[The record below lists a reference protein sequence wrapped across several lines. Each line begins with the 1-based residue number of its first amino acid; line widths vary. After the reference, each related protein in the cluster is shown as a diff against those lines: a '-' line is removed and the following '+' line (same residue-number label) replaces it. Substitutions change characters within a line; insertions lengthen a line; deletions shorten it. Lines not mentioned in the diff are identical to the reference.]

1 MGANGLD
8 TPPIIMQVLIAEYIE
23 DSHRDHSFDPS
34 PPETLGK
41 DS

>member
-1 MGANGLD
+1 MVANGLD
-8 TPPIIMQVLIAEYIE
+8 TPPIIMQVLIAEYID
-23 DSHRDHSFDPS
+23 DSHKFHSLDPS